1 MTLCLVG
8 DLRPRGEDLVFAMW
22 VCFSLLVLVS
32 LMVLAM
38 VGGSK
43 SAIFKLRNRLDIVR
57 RKKKAVVGYLKR
69 DIAELLEAGHDEN
82 AYGRVCFFFISFV
95 LLRT

>member
-1 MTLCLVG
+1 MGFFFFVG
-8 DLRPRGEDLVFAMW
+8 FGEFNG
-22 VCFSLLVLVS
+22 
-32 LMVLAM
+32 VLAM

-82 AYGRVCFFFISFV
+82 AYGRVCFFFFFICSSKNIEILV
-95 LLRT
+95 LCS